1 MHIGHGC
8 PFLHQ
13 TRGRGLTIMRRAFIL
28 QSLIGGEWH
37 DVHACNLYVDACTC
51 MAKMQAIFPDARY
64 RVVSG
69 TA

>member
-1 MHIGHGC
+1 
-8 PFLHQ
+8 
-13 TRGRGLTIMRRAFIL
+13 MRRAFIL